1 MTARIRR
8 VPATALLI
16 AAILIG
22 FGIEIYAGA
31 LRDPRILTY
40 LGAIWAPLILGEGQ
54 YWRLLSAMF
63 LHGNALHLLMN
74 LIALFQLGSL
84 YELMFGTKRFTII
97 YFVTGLVASLTS
109 LFIGSGPSVGASGAV
124 FGIVG
129 AFIFSIRRSPRWR
142 HERAAKGI
150 VSQLIFLVVANI
162 AIALQFNA
170 AAAAEKLGD
179 VPQID
184 LAAHIGGLV
193 AGLILGAV
201 WPHRVPPPPP
211 NQLVVDVM
219 PYEELDGDPR
229 DRRIDR

>member
-1 MTARIRR
+1 MKGRFQRM
-8 VPATALLI
+8 PATALI
-16 AAILIG
+16 IIAILIG
-22 FGIEIYAGA
+22 FGIEVYTGA

-63 LHGNALHLLMN
+63 LHGDALHLLMN

-97 YFVTGLVASLTS
+97 YFVTGIIASLTS
-109 LFIGSGPSVGASGAV
+109 MFISGGPSVGASGAV
-124 FGIVG
+124 FGIMG

-150 VSQLIFLVVANI
+150 VSQLIFWVVANI
-162 AIALQFNA
+162 AIAL
-170 AAAAEKLGD
+170 K

-184 LAAHIGGLV
+184 LAAHMGGLV

-219 PYEELDGDPR
+219 PYEGPGAGPPEQ
-229 DRRIDR
+229 RIDR

>member
-63 LHGNALHLLMN
+63 LHGSALHLLLN

-84 YELMFGTKRFTII
+84 YELMFGTKRFTVI

-109 LFIGSGPSVGASGAV
+109 MFITGGPSVGASGAV
-124 FGIVG
+124 FGIMG

-142 HERAAKGI
+142 HERAARGI
-150 VSQLIFLVVANI
+150 VGQLIFWVVANI
-162 AIALQFNA
+162 AIAWQI
-170 AAAAEKLGD
+170 
-179 VPQID
+179 PQID
-184 LAAHIGGLV
+184 LAAHMGGLI
-193 AGLILGAV
+193 AGLILGIV

-211 NQLVVDVM
+211 NQFVVDVR
-219 PYEELDGDPR
+219 PYE
-229 DRRIDR
+229 

>member
-1 MTARIRR
+1 MTGRFKRM
-8 VPATALLI
+8 PATALLI
-16 AAILIG
+16 VAILIG
-22 FGIEIYAGA
+22 FGIEIHKGA
-31 LRDPRILTY
+31 LRDPRVLTY
-40 LGAIWAPLILGEGQ
+40 LGAIWAPLILGEGEW
-54 YWRLLSAMF
+54 WRLLSAMF
-63 LHGNALHLLMN
+63 LHGDGLHLLMN

-109 LFIGSGPSVGASGAV
+109 MFITGGPSVGASGAV
-124 FGIVG
+124 FGIMG

-142 HERAAKGI
+142 HERAARGI
-150 VSQLIFLVVANI
+150 VSQLIFWVVANI
-162 AIALQFNA
+162 AIAL
-170 AAAAEKLGD
+170 K

-184 LAAHIGGLV
+184 LAAHMGGLV

-219 PYEELDGDPR
+219 PYEELAGDPR
-229 DRRIDR
+229 DQRNDR

>member
-1 MTARIRR
+1 MTGRFKRM
-8 VPATALLI
+8 PATALLI
-16 AAILIG
+16 IAILIG
-22 FGIEIYAGA
+22 FLIEIQKGA

-54 YWRLLSAMF
+54 WWRLLSAMF
-63 LHGNALHLLMN
+63 LHGDALHLLMN

-109 LFIGSGPSVGASGAV
+109 MFITGGPSVGASGAV
-124 FGIVG
+124 FGIMG

-142 HERAAKGI
+142 HERAARGI
-150 VSQLIFLVVANI
+150 VSQLIFWVVANI
-162 AIALQFNA
+162 AIAL
-170 AAAAEKLGD
+170 K

-184 LAAHIGGLV
+184 LAAHMGGLV
-193 AGLILGAV
+193 AGLILGLA

-229 DRRIDR
+229 DRRTDR

>member
-1 MTARIRR
+1 MTGRFKRM
-8 VPATALLI
+8 PATALLI
-16 AAILIG
+16 IAILIG
-22 FGIEIYAGA
+22 FVIEIQKGA

-40 LGAIWAPLILGEGQ
+40 LGAIWAPLILGEGEW
-54 YWRLLSAMF
+54 WRLLSAMF
-63 LHGNALHLLMN
+63 LHGDALHLLMN

-109 LFIGSGPSVGASGAV
+109 MFITGGPSVGASGAV
-124 FGIVG
+124 FGIMG

-142 HERAAKGI
+142 HERAARGI
-150 VSQLIFLVVANI
+150 VSQLIFWVVANI
-162 AIALQFNA
+162 AIAL
-170 AAAAEKLGD
+170 K

-184 LAAHIGGLV
+184 LAAHMGGLV

-219 PYEELDGDPR
+219 PYEGPDVDPL
-229 DRRIDR
+229 DRRNDR

>member
-1 MTARIRR
+1 MTGRFKRM
-8 VPATALLI
+8 PATALLI
-16 AAILIG
+16 IAILIG
-22 FGIEIYAGA
+22 FVIEIQKGA
-31 LRDPRILTY
+31 LRDPRVLTY

-54 YWRLLSAMF
+54 WWRLLSAMF
-63 LHGNALHLLMN
+63 LHGDALHLLMN

-109 LFIGSGPSVGASGAV
+109 MFITGGPSVGASGAV
-124 FGIVG
+124 FGIMG

-142 HERAAKGI
+142 HERAARGI
-150 VSQLIFLVVANI
+150 VSQLIFWVVANI
-162 AIALQFNA
+162 AIAL
-170 AAAAEKLGD
+170 K

-184 LAAHIGGLV
+184 LAAHMGGLV

-219 PYEELDGDPR
+219 PYEEPAGDPR
-229 DRRIDR
+229 DQRIDR

>member
-1 MTARIRR
+1 MTGRFKRM
-8 VPATALLI
+8 PATALLI
-16 AAILIG
+16 IAILIG
-22 FGIEIYAGA
+22 FLIEIQKGA

-54 YWRLLSAMF
+54 WWRLLSAMF
-63 LHGNALHLLMN
+63 LHGDALHLLMN

-109 LFIGSGPSVGASGAV
+109 MFITGGPSVGASGAV
-124 FGIVG
+124 FGIMG

-142 HERAAKGI
+142 HERAARGI
-150 VSQLIFLVVANI
+150 VSQLIFWVVANI
-162 AIALQFNA
+162 AIAL
-170 AAAAEKLGD
+170 K

-184 LAAHIGGLV
+184 LAAHMGGLV
-193 AGLILGAV
+193 AGLILGAA

-229 DRRIDR
+229 DRRTDR

>member
-1 MTARIRR
+1 MTGRLKRM
-8 VPATALLI
+8 PATALLI
-16 AAILIG
+16 IAILIG
-22 FGIEIYAGA
+22 FLIEIQKGA

-40 LGAIWAPLILGEGQ
+40 LGAIWAPLILGEGEW
-54 YWRLLSAMF
+54 WRLLSAMF
-63 LHGNALHLLMN
+63 LHGDALHLIMN

-109 LFIGSGPSVGASGAV
+109 MFITGGPSVGASGAV
-124 FGIVG
+124 FGIMG

-142 HERAAKGI
+142 HERAARGI
-150 VSQLIFLVVANI
+150 VSQLIFWVVANI
-162 AIALQFNA
+162 AIAL
-170 AAAAEKLGD
+170 K

-184 LAAHIGGLV
+184 LAAHMGGLV

-219 PYEELDGDPR
+219 PYEEPGGDPR
-229 DRRIDR
+229 DRRTDR